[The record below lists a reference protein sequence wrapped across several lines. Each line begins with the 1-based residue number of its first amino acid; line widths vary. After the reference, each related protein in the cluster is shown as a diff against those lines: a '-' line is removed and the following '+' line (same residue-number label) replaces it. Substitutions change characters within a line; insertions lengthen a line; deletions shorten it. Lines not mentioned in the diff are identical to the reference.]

1 MKANHQV
8 YAPMKT
14 HSILGRCGAV
24 LLLLGLVTV
33 SRADTV
39 VSVNSGGTWIGFMNV
54 FELPANGGAY
64 VFGSGWGTADLD
76 ATVVGT
82 NVVLTPNTSIDR
94 DKPADTFWWVG
105 GAGGAPNKNMDASYY
120 VQDDTLAGQT
130 VTFMGTCISNSLV
143 SPYTSVAFIKDFVPD
158 FSSSTSVSVPMAE
171 GTPFSIS
178 LATTPGHHI
187 QYGFETI
194 GPDARIATIASLG
207 QVIVTGPAGTKVTV
221 DASKTWLDHM
231 TVYNLP
237 VDGGNYIFDSG
248 WGLSDLPAGFSA
260 GNISVGPN
268 VSIYRDNPQ
277 TDTFWWQP
285 DGNGNKNM
293 QADFYVENPALSGQ
307 IVTFSGY
314 VWTNTLVAPYFT
326 TAFIKELDQNNN
338 FALVQM
344 VTNNL
349 VGTNFTISMATSP
362 GHTIQYGVETFGPN
376 LNPTLIP
383 DGGHVIVSSNPPSAG
398 PLITSL
404 PNPIYVNVSSNAS
417 IAVAATGTGLTYQW
431 QKNGVNLTNG
441 LTIGGVTTPTLSL
454 TNVTGAAEANY
465 SVVITDGSSVSSTG
479 RTYVVVFDPA
489 NLSFDPHATLNGFV
503 NQFVLNPDL
512 TAGNYIGGAPY
523 STDILRS
530 MIVNGVAYIL
540 PNTAIYDP
548 NNAALVNPDGSPNRF
563 LEQDWFIA
571 NDDLAGRTLTFNGY
585 CPSNS
590 VPHEY
595 TASVWIEDFVPNF
608 SSFTSANSNLVAG
621 QPFSITLPTTPGDH
635 IQYGIRLTGPDNSP
649 TNTDTISAALVSV
662 APPSLASAASGNTV
676 NLSFPSVTGHNYNVQ
691 YKTNLTDAV
700 WQTLTTVSGTG
711 TNVVVPDITAPG
723 ARFYRLFVQ

>member
-1 MKANHQV
+1 MKIN
-8 YAPMKT
+8 
-14 HSILGRCGAV
+14 SILGRCGAV

-39 VSVNSGGTWIGFMNV
+39 VSVNSGGSWIGFMNV
-54 FELPANGGAY
+54 FELPSNGGGY
-64 VFGSGWGTADLD
+64 DFGSAWGTADLD

-94 DKPADTFWWVG
+94 DVPNDPFWWVG

-143 SPYTSVAFIKDFVPD
+143 SPYTSVAFIKDFDSSFNLTGSTTVPL
-158 FSSSTSVSVPMAE
+158 VA

-194 GPDARIATIASLG
+194 GPDARIATVASLG
-207 QVIVTGPAGTKVTV
+207 QVIVTGPAGTKVAI
-221 DASKTWLDHM
+221 DSSKTWIAHM

-237 VDGGNYIFDSG
+237 QDGGNYVFDSG
-248 WGLSDLPAGFSA
+248 WGVSDLAASFSA
-260 GNISVGPN
+260 GIITVAPN
-268 VSIYRDNPQ
+268 VSIYRDVALS
-277 TDTFWWQP
+277 DAFWWQS
-285 DGNGNKNM
+285 DGTGNKNM
-293 QADFYVENPALSGQ
+293 QADYYVENPALSGQ

-314 VWTNTLVAPYFT
+314 VWTNTLGTNWFT

-349 VGTNFTISMATSP
+349 VGTNFTISMATAP

-376 LNPTLIP
+376 VNSAIFPNP
-383 DGGHVIVSSNPPSAG
+383 GHVLVSSNPPSTG
-398 PLITSL
+398 PLITAL
-404 PNPIYVNVSSNAS
+404 PNPVYVNVSSNVS
-417 IAVAATGTGLTYQW
+417 ITVNATGSGLTYQW
-431 QKNGVNLTNG
+431 QKNGANLANSSSIAG
-441 LTIGGVTTPTLSL
+441 ATTSTLTLS
-454 TNVTGAAEANY
+454 NVTGAAEANY
-465 SVVITDGSSVSSTG
+465 SVVITDSSLVSSTG
-479 RTYVVVFDPA
+479 RTYVVVFNPA
-489 NLSFDPHATLNGFV
+489 NLSFDPHATLNGFL
-503 NQFVLNPDL
+503 NQFLLNPDG
-512 TAGNYIGGAPY
+512 TAGNYAGGAAY

-530 MIVNGVAYIL
+530 KVVNGVAYIM

-571 NDDLAGRTLTFNGY
+571 NDDLAGLTLTFNGF

-590 VPHEY
+590 VPSEY
-595 TASVWIEDFVPNF
+595 TASVWIEDFTPNF

-621 QPFSITLPTTPGDH
+621 QSFSITLPTTAGDH

-649 TNTDTISAALVSV
+649 TNTDTVSAALVSIN
-662 APPSLASAASGNTV
+662 PPLLASTLSGNTV
-676 NLSFPSVTGHNYNVQ
+676 NLSFPSVNGHDYNIQ

-700 WQTLTTVSGTG
+700 WQTLTTVPGTG
-711 TNVVVPDITAPG
+711 TNLLVPDAAADR
-723 ARFYRLFVQ
+723 ARYYRLFVQ